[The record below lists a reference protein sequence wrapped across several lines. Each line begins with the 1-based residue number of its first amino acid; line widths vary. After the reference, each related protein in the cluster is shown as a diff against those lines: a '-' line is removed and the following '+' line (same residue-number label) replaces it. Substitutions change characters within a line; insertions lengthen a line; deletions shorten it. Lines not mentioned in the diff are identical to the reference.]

1 MLGSAMTLTTRGE
14 HTLIRLSAGVSVASA
29 MDRKAAPVTSAKWTD
44 GGYPLNTMN
53 IKRSAVA
60 LAVCALAF
68 MLGVGLLLLG
78 LTTGRMAV
86 PWSNP
91 ARFVGWNNLASFL
104 GSSAAWLALAGVS
117 FLGTQ
122 CALRRLRRDWRRAI
136 RVRAMQDPKQ

>member
-1 MLGSAMTLTTRGE
+1 MSSTTRGE
-14 HTLIRLSAGVSVASA
+14 QTLIRLSAGVSIASA

-44 GGYPLNTMN
+44 GGYPLNTMD

-68 MLGVGLLLLG
+68 MLGVGLLLLLG
-78 LTTGRMAV
+78 LVTGRMAV
-86 PWSNP
+86 PWSSP
-91 ARFVGWNNLASFL
+91 ARFVGWDNLASFL

-117 FLGTQ
+117 PFGMRW
-122 CALRRLRRDWRRAI
+122 ALRRLRRDWRRAI